1 MGKDNS
7 MELPPQRHDFPI
19 APRCLSGRS
28 FSPLQYH
35 ADETAVSSLIH
46 CSTKAMVLQYHF
58 IWYRRGTG
66 KDLLRDA
73 GIYDC
78 ARAELNLFNL
88 VDNELQDLSNDVLKN
103 RDFSFTHAAILRF
116 ICIIIQNYA
125 KHSGK
130 KFFFFKKTYYFCILD
145 HMNKTKYFRIL
156 RLNYHYVRRTSES

>member
-1 MGKDNS
+1 MRF
-7 MELPPQRHDFPI
+7 LF
-19 APRCLSGRS
+19 GRS
-28 FSPLQYH
+28 FSSPQYH
-35 ADETAVSSLIH
+35 TDDTAVSSLIH

-66 KDLLRDA
+66 IDLLRDA
-73 GIYDC
+73 GICDC

-88 VDNELQDLSNDVLKN
+88 VDNELQVLSNDVFKN
-103 RDFSFTHAAILRF
+103 RDFCFTHAAILRF